1 MEVTYLVKDNL
12 RRIVKLYVGYSLR
25 TKLVDL
31 YLKLYQEAKN
41 PEDLDQLAKELPEP
55 QTEEEKAL
63 VERLKNV
70 HEEFKTLLGR

>member
-41 PEDLDQLAKELPEP
+41 PEDLDRLAKELPEP